1 MWKSSGTK
9 KMSKWAT
16 TIMKF
21 ITSLLGSICFFS
33 VLYFGLLGGPL
44 PTSVQSES
52 VWQKSKVEKKEEKKK
67 PKVKTETQVA
77 IICKEDLV

>member
-1 MWKSSGTK
+1 
-9 KMSKWAT
+9 MSKWAT

-52 VWQKSKVEKKEEKKK
+52 ACQKSKVEKKEEKKK
-67 PKVKTETQVA
+67 KSKIKTQVA
-77 IICKEDLV
+77 IICKKDFV